1 MLNKH
6 ELILAGMRPVL
17 ARPLLQQLLAKPA
30 PRPLPLLLISQRTA
44 LPSLFHLSL
53 IY

>member
-17 ARPLLQQLLAKPA
+17 ARPLLQQPLAA
-30 PRPLPLLLISQRTA
+30 PRPLPFLLISERMA
-44 LPSLFHLSL
+44 LPSLFHFSL